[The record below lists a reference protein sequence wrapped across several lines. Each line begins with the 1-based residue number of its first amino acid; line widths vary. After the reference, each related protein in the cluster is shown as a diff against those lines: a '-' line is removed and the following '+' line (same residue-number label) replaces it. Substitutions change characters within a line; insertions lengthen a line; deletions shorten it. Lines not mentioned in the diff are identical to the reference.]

1 MKLIVNGDDFGA
13 SSGVNRGII
22 EAHTRGILTSTSL
35 MVEAPASEEAA
46 DLGSKHRDLGV
57 GLHAVVDTA
66 EAAPFQ
72 ALENQLERFVELTG
86 QVPTHIDSHR
96 DVHRDRRLLPAFLA
110 VADRHGLPLRGR
122 CGIRH
127 ISSFYGQW
135 DGEKHWEQITPSALA
150 RLLPMESQDGINEL
164 CCHPGYADEELES
177 SYRAERETEL
187 RTLCDPVVVELLRER
202 GIRLATFREVAPP

>member
-35 MVEAPASEEAA
+35 MVDAPASETAA
-46 DLGSKHRDLGV
+46 GLASKYRGLGV
-57 GLHAVVDTA
+57 GLHAVVETT
-66 EAAPFQ
+66 EAAPVR
-72 ALENQLERFVELTG
+72 ALEHQLERFVELTG
-86 QVPTHIDSHR
+86 RRPTHMDSHR
-96 DVHRDRRLLPAFLA
+96 DVHHDGRLLPAFLA
-110 VADRHGLPLRGR
+110 VADRHRLPLRGH

-135 DGEKHWEQITPSALA
+135 NGETHPEQITPSALA
-150 RLLPMESQDGINEL
+150 RLLTTDPQAPICEL

-177 SYRAERETEL
+177 SYAAERQTEL
-187 RTLCDPVVVELLRER
+187 QTLCEPAVAELLEDRR
-202 GIRLATFREVAPP
+202 IRLTTFREVRPR